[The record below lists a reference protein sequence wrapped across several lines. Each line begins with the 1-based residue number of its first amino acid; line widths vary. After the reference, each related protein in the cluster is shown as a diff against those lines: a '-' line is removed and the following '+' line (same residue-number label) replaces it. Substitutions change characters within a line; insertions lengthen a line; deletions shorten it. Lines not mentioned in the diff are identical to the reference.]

1 MCDAWLLVNEFPF
14 VQVTKMGPIKTYT
27 KVGPKHS
34 LMALE
39 GKKKLFFQILKLFN
53 LTLHLKKMP
62 DKHNLQFLQ

>member
-1 MCDAWLLVNEFPF
+1 MCDAWLLVNEFAF

-39 GKKKLFFQILKLFN
+39 EEKQIFFLDFKAF
-53 LTLHLKKMP
+53 
-62 DKHNLQFLQ
+62 

>member
-14 VQVTKMGPIKTYT
+14 VQVTKCGPIKPYA

-39 GKKKLFFQILKLFN
+39 GKNNISIFQYNSITSVKMAYAAVKMNILQGL
-53 LTLHLKKMP
+53 L
-62 DKHNLQFLQ
+62 